1 MVFFKG
7 FLKVFLRLALS
18 FSVTMFE
25 SYPCCREDG
34 SPKSSLFNHFYLYG
48 GLFVWIIWK
57 RLFLQYRNYSI
68 GIPELFEWR
77 VDACDS
83 LHSLNHPSIH
93 PSTHPS
99 FTHPKIWYFVHS
111 KHTLSYWFGKIL
123 ECKKAYCICLCCF
136 VFICLIFFPLNERL
150 DFSYNQSIFFKG
162 ISERSWFR
170 KPFSSVKLSAFSI
183 SYKICQANHFIS
195 IS

>member
-1 MVFFKG
+1 M
-7 FLKVFLRLALS
+7 FLRLALS
-18 FSVTMFE
+18 FSMTMFE
-25 SYPCCREDG
+25 SYTCCREDG

-57 RLFLQYRNYSI
+57 RRCLQYRNYSI

-93 PSTHPS
+93 PSIHPPTHPCL
-99 FTHPKIWYFVHS
+99 IHS
-111 KHTLSYWFGKIL
+111 SKNLIFCTFKAHSLSYWFGKIL
-123 ECKKAYCICLCCF
+123 ECTKAYCICLCCF

-150 DFSYNQSIFFKG
+150 DFSYNQSIFIKG

-170 KPFSSVKLSAFSI
+170 KPFSSVKLSAFST